1 MGGRQT
7 RRIAFFA
14 FSTALGVAVLSAAA
28 PSLWSGHVHWLVFA
42 IFAAMM
48 AVFISLR
55 VRLRGIDV
63 ANTAILGYLAVTS
76 LGPGMA
82 TVLQLFGALGM
93 ITGRARWRSVGLWL
107 AINAPIFMTMIFLS
121 GRLYTALGG
130 PVGTAAPRDDVWIV
144 PFIAMELFSSVA
156 NALLLAIQQSLY
168 EGRGRLGAIAESV
181 RKTAPAAALFALS
194 GLVLQAVYYQLGAFS
209 LLVILAVLLVARASV
224 RLVAEKEGVTSEMA
238 STLARMLSMRDP
250 YTGGHSQRVADL
262 AVVIGRSL
270 GLAAPQ
276 LERLRNSALLH
287 DIGKVA
293 VPDAVLNKP
302 GPLDADERSR
312 MDVHVDAG
320 GELLEGSPHLR
331 HLAGYVRAHHTEF
344 ANHGPVE
351 GTGTDAAADRIPLEA
366 RILAVADAF
375 DAMTTDRP
383 YRAALPLHEAINRLR
398 GASGSQFDPLCVE
411 GLVRGLGLAPG
422 SSALPDHGA
431 TPPADR

>member
-28 PSLWSGHVHWLVFA
+28 PSLWSGHVHWLVFV

-48 AVFISLR
+48 AVFIGLR
-55 VRLRGIDV
+55 VQLGGIDV

-76 LGPGMA
+76 LGPGIA
-82 TVLQLFGALGM
+82 AILQLFGALGM
-93 ITGRARWRSVGLWL
+93 ITGRARWRGVGLWL
-107 AINAPIFMTMIFLS
+107 AINGPVFMTTIFLS
-121 GRLYTALGG
+121 GRIYVALGG
-130 PVGTAAPRDDVWIV
+130 PVGTAAPRGALWVA
-144 PFIAMELFSSVA
+144 PFLAMEAISTAVNLV
-156 NALLLAIQQSLY
+156 LLTVQQRIY
-168 EGRGRLGAIAESV
+168 EGRGHIAPLV
-181 RKTAPAAALFALS
+181 RQMAPAAALFALS
-194 GLVLQAVYYQLGAFS
+194 GLVLQAVYYQLGALS
-209 LLVILAVLLVARASV
+209 LLLVLAVLLVARASV
-224 RLVAEKEGVTSEMA
+224 RLVAEKEGVASEMA

-270 GLAAPQ
+270 GLAEPQ
-276 LERLRNSALLH
+276 LERLRNSALVH

-302 GPLDADERSR
+302 GPLNADERSR

-344 ANHGPVE
+344 AHHDHTEGP
-351 GTGTDAAADRIPLEA
+351 GTGPAADRIPLEA

-383 YRAALPLHEAINRLR
+383 YRAALPIHEAISRLR

-411 GLVRGLGLAPG
+411 GLVRGLGLAPAP
-422 SSALPDHGA
+422 SALPGHGA